1 MLSGLDVGIIAAT
14 DLAGGIGKDGIIPWH
29 VPDDLTNFKEE
40 TKGNIVVMGRKT
52 YTDIV
57 ERLGNG
63 KEGEHVLPNRKCIV
77 LSNTL
82 SDYDVRDAIL
92 IRDIGELVHGDV
104 LTDEDREK
112 NRTVFFAGGR
122 EVYNLAM
129 EYADF
134 AILTEVKGVFDC
146 DVQFNYNKFHKLFRE
161 YPYINKK
168 GLSGGLQ
175 YEIKYYTK
183 KSQVEGWKHESSK
196 N

>member
-1 MLSGLDVGIIAAT
+1 MIKGLDVGIITAT
-14 DLAGGIGKDGIIPWH
+14 DLAGGIGRGGAIPWH
-29 VPDDLTNFKEE
+29 IPDDLTNFKAE

-57 ERLGNG
+57 DRLGNG
-63 KEGEHVLPNRKCIV
+63 VGEHVLPNRKCIV

-82 SDYDVRDAIL
+82 SSEEVKDAIL
-92 IRDIGELVHGDV
+92 VRDIGELVHGDV
-104 LTDEDREK
+104 VTEEDREK
-112 NRTVFFAGGR
+112 DRTVFFAGGR

-134 AILTEVKGVFDC
+134 AILTEVMSVFDC

-161 YPYINKK
+161 YPYISKK
-168 GLSGGLQ
+168 GWSGGLK

-183 KSQVEGWKHESSK
+183 KSQVEGWKSQ
-196 N
+196 

>member
-14 DLAGGIGKDGIIPWH
+14 DLAGGIGKGGAIPWH
-29 VPDDLTNFKEE
+29 IPDDLTNFKEE

-57 ERLGNG
+57 GRLGNG
-63 KEGEHVLPNRKCIV
+63 VDGEHVLPNRKCVV

-82 SDYDVRDAIL
+82 STEEVKDAIL
-92 IRDIGELVHGDV
+92 IRDIGELVHGDII
-104 LTDEDREK
+104 TEEDREK
-112 NRTVFFAGGR
+112 NRIVFFAGGR

-129 EYADF
+129 DYANF
-134 AILTEVKGVFDC
+134 AILTEVMSVFGC

-168 GLSGGLQ
+168 GWSGGFK

-183 KSQVEGWKHESSK
+183 KSQVDGWVK
-196 N
+196 